1 MHDDRKRAC
10 CCRRYYRNGVIM
22 ELRWLKIIDVYKGYD
37 SRWDEEYTKEYPREP
52 MLQYR
57 ENETDDWKE
66 VPIVEQKQNTNF

>member
-1 MHDDRKRAC
+1 
-10 CCRRYYRNGVIM
+10 M

-37 SRWDEEYTKEYPREP
+37 SRWDEEYTEEYPQES

-66 VPIVEQKQNTNF
+66 VPIVEQKHNTNF

>member
-1 MHDDRKRAC
+1 
-10 CCRRYYRNGVIM
+10 M

-37 SRWDEEYTKEYPREP
+37 SRWDEEYTKEYPRES

-66 VPIVEQKQNTNF
+66 VPIVEQKQNANF

>member
-1 MHDDRKRAC
+1 
-10 CCRRYYRNGVIM
+10 M

-37 SRWDEEYTKEYPREP
+37 SRWDEEYTKEHPRES

-66 VPIVEQKQNTNF
+66 VPIVKQKQNVNF

>member
-1 MHDDRKRAC
+1 
-10 CCRRYYRNGVIM
+10 M

-37 SRWDEEYTKEYPREP
+37 SRWDEEYTEEYPQEP

-66 VPIVEQKQNTNF
+66 VPIVEQKRNTNF

>member
-1 MHDDRKRAC
+1 M
-10 CCRRYYRNGVIM
+10 IM

-37 SRWDEEYTKEYPREP
+37 SRWDEEYTREYPREP

-66 VPIVEQKQNTNF
+66 VPIVEQKHNTNF